1 MKFFQS
7 EVVQKEL
14 TQMQELYMDLNR
26 MGLMLNVKEKREQ
39 LDKMLR
45 LIELQQTMYMRVT
58 LSDDPEAKR
67 LVDQVKNAAAMLGMP
82 KEEIGPQ
89 FYDKLKENVRKM
101 MKAFVKRVKMN
112 KRTMINFL
120 NKKNKEGKKIF
131 LYGAST
137 KGNTLLQYYNIT
149 NKLVPYAAERSPE
162 KWKKYTVGTGIKII
176 SEKKA
181 RKLNPD
187 FFLVTP
193 WGFLNEFKKRE
204 IKWRKMGGKFII
216 PFPKMRIV

>member
-14 TQMQELYMDLNR
+14 TQMQELYMDINR

-58 LSDDPEAKR
+58 LSDDPEAKK

-89 FYDKLKENVRKM
+89 F
-101 MKAFVKRVKMN
+101 
-112 KRTMINFL
+112 
-120 NKKNKEGKKIF
+120 
-131 LYGAST
+131 
-137 KGNTLLQYYNIT
+137 
-149 NKLVPYAAERSPE
+149 
-162 KWKKYTVGTGIKII
+162 
-176 SEKKA
+176 
-181 RKLNPD
+181 
-187 FFLVTP
+187 
-193 WGFLNEFKKRE
+193 
-204 IKWRKMGGKFII
+204 
-216 PFPKMRIV
+216 